1 MPKVCPNCSARF
13 PDSLAVCPTDGATL
27 RAADPG
33 NDFIGT
39 IIADR
44 YVITETLGE
53 GGMGKVFRARHV
65 RLPREAAIK
74 VLHPHMVKDPAAV
87 ARFDREAAN
96 ASRIDHE
103 NVVRVFDFGE
113 TAEGL
118 VYLAMEFVPGRTL
131 KDVLE
136 KDGPLALPRAAAVV
150 RQVADGLD
158 AAHRLGIVHRDLK
171 PDNILVLRD
180 EVGVER
186 CKIADFGIAK
196 AIGSGEKSL
205 TQTGFV
211 IGTPEYMSPE
221 QLLGEEIDHRSDVY
235 SLALVA
241 HQCLTGETAFDS
253 KTPDRGMMAR
263 LTNQPRTLAALRPD
277 QSWPNELQ
285 AVLNR
290 GLDRERARRFESAGQ
305 FASALEKAM
314 TSPVAAKEP
323 PRPTPPK
330 PAPVSISERLRTPGA
345 MPVVKREEARAAK
358 RPTPR
363 NTPQPQ
369 IIREVIIEQAP
380 AAPSAPAPAPWR
392 GLRFWPRIPIVRWT
406 MTALVVGFA
415 WLLVTQG
422 SVGGALRRAGV
433 LARRAES
440 SIRRLGGGS
449 SSGAARTPAA
459 TTGAPTEN
467 AGGQPAES
475 TPASTSPAP
484 TTPPP
489 AEPPPAST
497 PPATDPPATEAPP
510 TRPPAGSVDSLA
522 GASSAGMAR

>member
-1 MPKVCPNCSARF
+1 MPKVCPNCNTQYSDAF
-13 PDSLAVCPTDGATL
+13 AVCPNDGATL

-33 NDFIGT
+33 SDFIGT
-39 IIADR
+39 IVADR

-53 GGMGKVFRARHV
+53 GGMGKVYRARHV

-74 VLHPHMVKDPAAV
+74 VLHPHMVQDPAAV

-113 TAEGL
+113 TNEGL
-118 VYLAMEFVPGRTL
+118 VYLAMEFVAGRTL
-131 KDVLE
+131 KDILE
-136 KDGPLALPRAAAVV
+136 TSGPLSLTRTAAIV

-171 PDNILVLRD
+171 PDNILVVKD
-180 EVGVER
+180 ELGQEK

-241 HQCLTGETAFDS
+241 HQCLTNETAFDS

-263 LTNQPRTLAALRPD
+263 LTNQPRTLAHLCPE
-277 QSWPNELQ
+277 QSWPKDLQ

-290 GLDRERARRFESAGQ
+290 GLDRQRARRYESAGQ
-305 FASALEKAM
+305 FAGAFEKAM
-314 TSPVAAKEP
+314 TSAVTTPPAPRPVAPPPPPPRPRTPQPPVAA
-323 PRPTPPK
+323 
-330 PAPVSISERLRTPGA
+330 
-345 MPVVKREEARAAK
+345 VKREPIVGRTS
-358 RPTPR
+358 RQTPR
-363 NTPQPQ
+363 STPAPQLPPQPFAQ
-369 IIREVIIEQAP
+369 
-380 AAPSAPAPAPWR
+380 PSAPSIPSFR
-392 GLRFWPRIPIVRWT
+392 LSRLIPRLPIVRWT

-415 WLLVTQG
+415 WLLVTEG
-422 SVGGALRRAGV
+422 SIPRALRKAGAI
-433 LARRAES
+433 ARRAQS
-440 SIRRLGGGS
+440 TILGGGS
-449 SSGAARTPAA
+449 GGARSA
-459 TTGAPTEN
+459 
-467 AGGQPAES
+467 
-475 TPASTSPAP
+475 PASVASPDGASP
-484 TTPPP
+484 TAGETPEPVMPTLSNPPSVKPPVGSEPTPPP
-489 AEPPPAST
+489 AAA
-497 PPATDPPATEAPP
+497 PPATNPPANPP
-510 TRPPAGSVDSLA
+510 GSSPPDGIGRDSL
-522 GASSAGMAR
+522 GNVSR